1 MRRKGIKN
9 PLWKINGGVIM
20 LVYLALTLVNQSG
33 KKRKMGERGARVKK
47 QCSVLF
53 IPMKMEIRS

>member
-20 LVYLALTLVNQSG
+20 LVYLALTLVNQSEKRERWEKG
-33 KKRKMGERGARVKK
+33 EQELKKNSAVF
-47 QCSVLF
+47 CSSL
-53 IPMKMEIRS
+53 